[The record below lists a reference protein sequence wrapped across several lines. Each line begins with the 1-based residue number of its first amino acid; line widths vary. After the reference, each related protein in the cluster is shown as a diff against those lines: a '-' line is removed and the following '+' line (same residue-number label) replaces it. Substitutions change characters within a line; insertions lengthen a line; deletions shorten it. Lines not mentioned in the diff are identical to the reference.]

1 MLNPLLRPRA
11 GPRRKPTGK
20 AAHTVRVLA
29 TLLAVAVPSACA
41 PDYDLVLEGGRV
53 MDPESGLDAVRN
65 VGIRDGRVEAISEQP
80 LDGARTIDA
89 TGLVVAPGWVDLHRH
104 GQRDAAYE
112 LQVRDGVTTG
122 LELEIG
128 TPDVAEWYADR
139 EGGQL
144 VNYGVAQGHIGARA
158 RAMGDEVLGF
168 GGATSRQAATP
179 EQIDET
185 ARLIREGLA
194 SGAIGVGFGSAYTPG
209 ATMDEI
215 ERMFG
220 VAATAGTMAFIHLR
234 GGVVG
239 LDSTITAARNAGAAL
254 HVVHANSSGG
264 ARIEEFLEMIEAAQ
278 DAGQDVTTEAYPY
291 AASQTGIQ
299 AALFDD
305 WETWEDERFGIYQW
319 VRTGERLTRETFAK
333 YREEGGSVIIH
344 SRTEEM
350 TLAAITHP
358 IVMIASDGGT
368 GHPRGAGTFSRI
380 LGRYVREQGALELM
394 DALARMTIRPAQRL
408 ESFVPALRGKGRIRP
423 GSDADIT
430 IFDPETVIDRA
441 TYLEGSLPSE
451 GIEYVIVN
459 GVVVIDGG
467 ELVDGVRPGRAVKAG
482 AAGG

>member
-1 MLNPLLRPRA
+1 MLIPIPH
-11 GPRRKPTGK
+11 RRS
-20 AAHTVRVLA
+20 
-29 TLLAVAVPSACA
+29 LLASGRALVALLLGTAVAACGH
-41 PDYDLVLEGGRV
+41 DFDLVIEGGRV

-65 VGIRDGRVEAISEQP
+65 VGIIDGRVEAISEEP
-80 LDGARTIDA
+80 LDGARMVDA

-104 GQRDAAYE
+104 GQRGAAYE
-112 LQVRDGVTTG
+112 LQVHDGVTTG

-139 EGGQL
+139 AGGQL

-158 RAMGDEVLGF
+158 RAMGDSVLGT
-168 GGATSRQAATP
+168 GGATTREGATP
-179 EQIDET
+179 AQIDET
-185 ARLIREGLA
+185 ERLIREGLA
-194 SGAIGVGFGSAYTPG
+194 NGAIGVGFGSAYTPG

-220 VAATAGTMAFIHLR
+220 VAADEGTMAFIHLR

-239 LDSTITAARNAGAAL
+239 LDSTMTAARNAGASL

-264 ARIEEFLEMIEAAQ
+264 TRIVEFLEAIEAAQ
-278 DAGQDVTTEAYPY
+278 NAGQDVTTEAYPY

-305 WETWEDERFGIYQW
+305 WETWEDDRFNIYQW

-333 YREEGGSVIIH
+333 YRGEGGSIIIH

-350 TLAAITHP
+350 TRTAITHP

-380 LGRYVREQGALELM
+380 LGRYVRERGDLELM
-394 DALARMTIRPAQRL
+394 DALAKMTIRPAQRL
-408 ESFVPALRGKGRIRP
+408 EAFVPMMANKGRISV
-423 GSDADIT
+423 GADADIT
-430 IFDPETVIDRA
+430 VFDPETVIDRA
-441 TYLEGSLPSE
+441 TYLEGSLLSE

-467 ELVDGVRPGRAVKAG
+467 ELVEGVRPGRAVKAG
-482 AAGG
+482 MDGSPGS